1 MEHVAAADVLPL
13 EASLKLR
20 GDVEGFPL
28 LLDEV
33 GGGSGH
39 EDLLA
44 DRLND
49 RDGDQELLQEMG
61 IELDLGLGDLL
72 IGRNSADAQGDGVA
86 VTGSTTTKLSAE
98 GPQGILEAAA
108 ATIAPEKVKKA
119 RHKRPKDELD
129 YLRNQVVQLQQELEL
144 AQLTS
149 TEALILAPEGES
161 LLSSEE
167 LDGEEKEHPASLWE
181 RVAKNQKTERM
192 KTEVEN
198 LKLRQTLEGQL
209 KIARSLEKLL
219 RKRPAEETL
228 DQRDQRT
235 QLRKL
240 ANVQVADIFGILSE
254 RVDALFLDVDAV
266 MREMGF
272 ATERRERNDAEV
284 KFDSLGRVCLE
295 LVDAKIVPF
304 KLHDVSEAV
313 WATANTERVQLPNGY
328 YGVWRSRFSRF
339 YCGYVTELVSEL
351 IPSSVVMH
359 PANSAD
365 LVPLDDSLAFLD
377 DVEGFRLLIP
387 ELEGVDELEGGF
399 HGDAG
404 SLGDHDGT
412 QELIHEWGLADA
424 ALSSPAH
431 LNASPVA
438 MLPPPTVVDKL
449 VNMGEVALDATA
461 TDATVA
467 PIAKREPSTRKA
479 RRQRQKNELDTLR
492 AEVAEMEQELE
503 QLKVSSRAST
513 PADARC
519 HSLLDELDG
528 QQQSNESA
536 SLWERIAEHQKAE
549 RFKAEVENAKLRDR
563 LEGQLKIAR
572 SLEKLLRKRPADE
585 TLGRGDQRARLRKL
599 ENVQEVDIFS
609 MLSERVDALFVD
621 VDAVMRE
628 TGLRTVKR
636 ERNDVETRFDDAD
649 CVCLEM
655 VDANIAPF
663 ALHDVAKAVW
673 ATLTTERIQ
682 LPNGYYGTLDHT
694 DDMVR
699 AEFCVTMHL
708 RRAEALAR
716 VQVLGKRVVEEHRVV
731 IVWATVGQ
739 TEGTPFGVQCIDL
752 IESGW
757 TVLEEV
763 TDERRSSTPSTIT
776 QSCVRVTPELD
787 EFLDWKA
794 RIRVLADLI
803 IGSYGVNMK
812 ALHQTIENHLLADA
826 LQ

>member
-1 MEHVAAADVLPL
+1 MEHVAASEVLPL
-13 EASLKLR
+13 EASLKLQD
-20 GDVEGFPL
+20 DVEGFPL
-28 LLDEV
+28 LLDEI
-33 GGGSGH
+33 GGGFGH

-44 DRLND
+44 GRLND
-49 RDGDQELLQEMG
+49 RDGDQALLQEMG
-61 IELDLGLGDLL
+61 VELDLGLGDLL
-72 IGRNSADAQGDGVA
+72 IGHDSADTQGDGDVM
-86 VTGSTTTKLSAE
+86 
-98 GPQGILEAAA
+98 
-108 ATIAPEKVKKA
+108 
-119 RHKRPKDELD
+119 
-129 YLRNQVVQLQQELEL
+129 QELEL
-144 AQLTS
+144 TQLTS
-149 TEALILAPEGES
+149 SEALILAPEGAC

-167 LDGEEKEHPASLWE
+167 LDGEGKEHPASLWE

-192 KTEVEN
+192 KAEVEN
-198 LKLRQTLEGQL
+198 LKLRETLEGQL

-219 RKRPAEETL
+219 RKRPAEETV

-240 ANVQVADIFGILSE
+240 ANVQEADIFGVLSE

-313 WATANTERVQLPNGY
+313 WATANTERVHLPNGY
-328 YGVWRSRFSRF
+328 YGAWMSRFRGST
-339 YCGYVTELVSEL
+339 VDIELNLSD
-351 IPSSVVMH
+351 
-359 PANSAD
+359 SAD
-365 LVPLDDSLAFLD
+365 LLPLDDSLAFLD
-377 DVEGFRLLIP
+377 DIEGFRLLIP
-387 ELEGVDELEGGF
+387 ELEGVGELEGSL

-404 SLGDHDGT
+404 SLGDHNET
-412 QELIHEWGLADA
+412 QELIHELGLADA
-424 ALSSPAH
+424 ALPSTTQRGASPA
-431 LNASPVA
+431 A
-438 MLPPPTVVDKL
+438 MLPPPIVADNL
-449 VNMGEVALDATA
+449 AEAGEVALDATV
-461 TDATVA
+461 TDVTAA
-467 PIAKREPSTRKA
+467 PIAKREPSTRKT
-479 RRQRQKNELDTLR
+479 RRQRQKNELETLR

-513 PADARC
+513 PAGARC
-519 HSLLDELDG
+519 HSFLDELDG

-536 SLWERIAEHQKAE
+536 SLWERIAEHQKTE
-549 RFKAEVENAKLRDR
+549 RLKAEVENVKLRDR

-572 SLEKLLRKRPADE
+572 SLEKLLRKRPAEE
-585 TLGRGDQRARLRKL
+585 TLGHGDQRARLRKL
-599 ENVQEVDIFS
+599 ANVQEADISS
-609 MLSERVDALFVD
+609 MLSERVDTLFVD
-621 VDAVMRE
+621 VDTVMRE
-628 TGLRTVKR
+628 TGLGTVKR
-636 ERNDVETRFDDAD
+636 ERNDVEARFDDAD

-655 VDANIAPF
+655 VDANIVPF
-663 ALHDVAKAVW
+663 ALHGVSKAVW

-682 LPNGYYGTLDHT
+682 LPNGYYAALDHT
-694 DDMVR
+694 DDTVR

-731 IVWATVGQ
+731 IVWATIGQ
-739 TEGTPFGVQCIDL
+739 TEGAPFGVQHIDL

-794 RIRVLADLI
+794 RIRVLTDLI

-812 ALHQTIENHLLADA
+812 TLHQTIENHLLADA
-826 LQ
+826 LR